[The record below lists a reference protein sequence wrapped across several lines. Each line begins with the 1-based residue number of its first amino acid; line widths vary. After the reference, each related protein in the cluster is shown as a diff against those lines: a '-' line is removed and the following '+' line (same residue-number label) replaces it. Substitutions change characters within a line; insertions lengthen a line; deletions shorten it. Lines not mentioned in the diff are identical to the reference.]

1 MLAVRFTS
9 TPCSFVHDEII
20 TFSTIAEPVFNTS
33 AYNREGKWLNLLF
46 SGIVLSAECIY

>member
-9 TPCSFVHDEII
+9 TPCIVHDEII

-33 AYNREGKWLNLLF
+33 AYNREGKWLTFLF
-46 SGIVLSAECIY
+46 SGIVWSSECIF

>member
-9 TPCSFVHDEII
+9 TPCIFVHDEII

-33 AYNREGKWLNLLF
+33 AYNREGKGLTFLF
-46 SGIVLSAECIY
+46 SGIVLSSEYIC